1 MIVEQRCMLGLL
13 LTACYWIMIGE
24 RTVNIAHVLR
34 ARELLKPIDDD
45 ARVVT

>member
-1 MIVEQRCMLGLL
+1 
-13 LTACYWIMIGE
+13 MIGE

-45 ARVVT
+45 ARVVTWEE